1 MSDLLGLDPQFL
13 ESLVDSPWMIVLNLV
28 DILLVTW
35 LIYRFIKSLVGTR
48 IMSLVQG
55 MVLFVVLKFVADW
68 LGLTTITYL
77 MNQVITY
84 GVIAAVVIFAPEIRS
99 FLEKIGRS
107 PQQLMVG
114 QVASQE
120 EDMILAL
127 VKSVKYLAPRKIGAL
142 VAIETTQT
150 LREYMAT
157 GIVLDAAVSSQL
169 LINIFIPNT
178 PLHDGAV
185 IISQN
190 KVGTASSY
198 LPLSESPHIAK
209 EFGTRHRAAIGLSE
223 ASDALVVV
231 VSEETGAISVA
242 YKSAFHHDLSPEDLE
257 KFLRQHLL
265 TTTGKQSFWQR
276 FWQKGQVSK

>member
-35 LIYRFIKSLVGTR
+35 LIYRFIKSLAGTR

-114 QVASQE
+114 QVANQE

-198 LPLSESPHIAK
+198 LPLSESSHIAK

-231 VSEETGAISVA
+231 VSEETGAISLA

-257 KFLRQHLL
+257 KFLHQHLL
-265 TTTGKQSFWQR
+265 TTTEKQNFWQR